1 MKIHSVTGGNQM
13 ASNKRDDI
21 LTAAIKLF
29 AERGYDGTT
38 VPMIADN
45 AKVGAG
51 TIYRYFENKESLV
64 NSLFQECIQKFLDA
78 LKSSKMKSSTDVREH
93 FHVLFHVMIH
103 YAENNTQALHFIDS
117 HCSGHYLDAKSNQM
131 FEQFLDFLRDFIE
144 NGKRQG
150 ILCPLPSEAM
160 IAIVYGAFSQLFKL
174 IRKGVINGS
183 LELINSVEECCWNAI
198 RIH

>member
-1 MKIHSVTGGNQM
+1 M

-21 LTAAIKLF
+21 LTAAMKLF

-64 NSLFQECIQKFLDA
+64 NSLFQECIQNFSESLRLDK
-78 LKSSKMKSSTDVREH
+78 LDYTGNVREE
-93 FHVLFHVMIH
+93 FHMLFREMIR
-103 YAENNTQALHFIDS
+103 YAENNTHALHFIDS
-117 HCSGHYLDAKSNQM
+117 HCSGHYLDEKSKQM

-144 NGKRQG
+144 NGKQQG
-150 ILCPLPSEAM
+150 VLCALPSNAM
-160 IAIVYGAFSQLFKL
+160 IAIVYGAFSQLFRL
-174 IRKGVINGS
+174 IRAGVIKES
-183 LELINSVEECCWNAI
+183 SELMDSVEECCWNAI
-198 RIH
+198 RIY